1 MRYNIRNAW
10 GSMRM
15 ISNTEQPAA
24 NEPMTP
30 QMRLSVMQNRHRSID
45 HQLRELQAHPWGDRV
60 LIQRMKKEKLRLRDA
75 IERLRDELVP
85 DIDA

>member
-1 MRYNIRNAW
+1 
-10 GSMRM
+10 M
-15 ISNTEQPAA
+15 ISNTEQPDA

-45 HQLRELQAHPWGDRV
+45 QQLHELQAHPWSDRI

-75 IERLRDELVP
+75 IEHLRDELVP

>member
-1 MRYNIRNAW
+1 
-10 GSMRM
+10 
-15 ISNTEQPAA
+15 
-24 NEPMTP
+24 
-30 QMRLSVMQNRHRSID
+30 MQTRHRSID
-45 HQLRELQAHPWGDRV
+45 QQLHELQAHPWADRI

>member
-1 MRYNIRNAW
+1 
-10 GSMRM
+10 M
-15 ISNTEQPAA
+15 ISNTELPAA

-45 HQLRELQAHPWGDRV
+45 QQLHELQAHPWSDRI

>member
-1 MRYNIRNAW
+1 
-10 GSMRM
+10 M

-24 NEPMTP
+24 NEPMTA

-45 HQLRELQAHPWGDRV
+45 QQLHELQAYPWCDRI